1 VALFGTKADL
11 TVGMKA
17 AGQESVWEHEVI
29 RPGLI
34 FNLGG
39 VSSEMIRKV
48 AIVLVCWLAGN
59 MAVGESVDYEEG
71 THYAELV
78 IPLKTGNKDKI
89 EVTEYFSYG
98 CPHCYQFD
106 PMITAWEENLEGDVS
121 FSRTPA
127 IWNKDYQ
134 VYAQTYYAAK
144 ALDISEKL
152 HTPLFQ
158 AIHAQRKRLNDPK
171 LMAVFFSD
179 FGIDPVDFAKVYNSF
194 GVRASVQQA
203 EARGRAYRS
212 GGVPAIIVN
221 GKYRIESQMA
231 GSNSN
236 MLRITD
242 YLVQKERDM
251 MKSQESAS
259 D

>member
-1 VALFGTKADL
+1 MALFGTKADL

-59 MAVGESVDYEEG
+59 MAVGESFDYEEG